1 MFTVLYNPT
10 TKDIYLNQDGS
21 VYEWF
26 NDNKLYEK
34 LSKEGYILKNVTEN
48 GVGYTL
54 SYTETFCHC
63 DRCGKLFLQNDLLFT
78 DEGAPYCSKCYELYE
93 TYDTYFHC
101 LGLPIISRGDYES
114 MPAPMYAGE
123 FNDDKMTELAEK
135 IYLCL
140 TNEYSYSK
148 GDLETYFNN
157 NSNDLID
164 YDLDM
169 AFWCEMEKIAIE
181 MGMRYYEDMTD
192 EEYNEINKSKIIK
205 KTFEQISREIEK
217 TFFEKIYNGATDTEE
232 ILTKIIGK
240 NVSMYDSKID
250 DGAGDDEDDNYVMC
264 DCFSTD
270 DGFITIRIYYG
281 DETRVIGDVD
291 VSTTA
296 Q

>member
-34 LSKEGYILKNVTEN
+34 LSKEGYILKDVTEN

-63 DRCGKLFLQNDLLFT
+63 DRCGKLFLQDDLSFT
-78 DEGAPYCSKCYELYE
+78 DEGAPYCSKCYELHE

-101 LGLPIISRGDYES
+101 LSLPIISRGDYES

-123 FNDDKMTELAEK
+123 FDDDQMTELAER

-140 TNEYSYSK
+140 SNEYSYSK
-148 GDLETYFNN
+148 EDLEKYFNYN
-157 NSNDLID
+157 PNDLVD
-164 YDLDM
+164 YGLDM
-169 AFWCEMEKIAIE
+169 AFWREMENIAIE

-192 EEYNEINKSKIIK
+192 EEYNKIIK
-205 KTFEQISREIEK
+205 K
-217 TFFEKIYNGATDTEE
+217 
-232 ILTKIIGK
+232 
-240 NVSMYDSKID
+240 
-250 DGAGDDEDDNYVMC
+250 
-264 DCFSTD
+264 
-270 DGFITIRIYYG
+270 
-281 DETRVIGDVD
+281 
-291 VSTTA
+291 
-296 Q
+296 

>member
-1 MFTVLYNPT
+1 MFTVLYNLT

-34 LSKEGYILKNVTEN
+34 LSKEGYILKDVTEN

-63 DRCGKLFLQNDLLFT
+63 DRCGKLFLQDDLSFT

-123 FNDDKMTELAEK
+123 FDDDQMTELAER

-140 TNEYSYSK
+140 SNEYSYSK
-148 GDLETYFNN
+148 EDLEKYFNYN
-157 NSNDLID
+157 PNDLVD
-164 YDLDM
+164 YGLDM
-169 AFWCEMEKIAIE
+169 AFWREMENIAIE

-192 EEYNEINKSKIIK
+192 EEYNKIIK
-205 KTFEQISREIEK
+205 K
-217 TFFEKIYNGATDTEE
+217 
-232 ILTKIIGK
+232 
-240 NVSMYDSKID
+240 
-250 DGAGDDEDDNYVMC
+250 
-264 DCFSTD
+264 
-270 DGFITIRIYYG
+270 
-281 DETRVIGDVD
+281 
-291 VSTTA
+291 
-296 Q
+296 

>member
-21 VYEWF
+21 VYEWL

-34 LSKEGYILKNVTEN
+34 LSKEGYILKDVTEN

-63 DRCGKLFLQNDLLFT
+63 DRCGKLFLQDDLSFT
-78 DEGAPYCSKCYELYE
+78 DEGAPYCSKCYADYE

-123 FNDDKMTELAEK
+123 FDDDQMTELAER

-140 TNEYSYSK
+140 SNEYSYSK
-148 GDLETYFNN
+148 EKLEKYFNYN
-157 NSNDLID
+157 PNDLVD

-169 AFWCEMEKIAIE
+169 AFWREMENIAIE

-192 EEYNEINKSKIIK
+192 EEYNEIIK
-205 KTFEQISREIEK
+205 K
-217 TFFEKIYNGATDTEE
+217 
-232 ILTKIIGK
+232 
-240 NVSMYDSKID
+240 
-250 DGAGDDEDDNYVMC
+250 
-264 DCFSTD
+264 
-270 DGFITIRIYYG
+270 
-281 DETRVIGDVD
+281 
-291 VSTTA
+291 
-296 Q
+296 